1 VHIDH
6 IAEHRAGLEN
16 PHEDDSAPVHTEEQA
31 QHVVF
36 SDQTDYNPI
45 GQQSIT
51 RDLCSVPSVK
61 HRAGL
66 EAPLGEA
73 SAPVHFEEHSHHHF
87 FPKPGRCNIRKKA
100 HRGAKL
106 LVYHRKK
113 KHNKPLVEI
122 AEETMENNISPALQ
136 MKGEDPLTAK
146 KEVFLKQIVKEKSLV
161 FCQPQKIHLQSP

>member
-1 VHIDH
+1 
-6 IAEHRAGLEN
+6 
-16 PHEDDSAPVHTEEQA
+16 
-31 QHVVF
+31 
-36 SDQTDYNPI
+36 
-45 GQQSIT
+45 
-51 RDLCSVPSVK
+51 LCSVLSVK

-73 SAPVHFEEHSHHHF
+73 SAPLHFEENSHHHF
-87 FPKPGRCNIRKKA
+87 FQSQAAATSERRLIEASN
-100 HRGAKL
+100 L